1 MDELNAPKRRGL
13 VVILVIIAIIIL
25 GFSKS
30 SSKKLPKEYEWIS
43 GIWTCQT
50 MYGPMTYRMGPD
62 MSFSDNEGHT
72 GKYRLEDGVI
82 YTQLNGTLG
91 FRIEVD
97 DLNKR
102 IGPGGGYWMKK
113 ISK

>member
-1 MDELNAPKRRGL
+1 MEKTTSKRTGL
-13 VVILVIIAIIIL
+13 FVILIIVAVIVF

-30 SSKKLPKEYEWIS
+30 SSKKLPEEYEWIS

-72 GKYRLEDGVI
+72 GTYRIDNGAI
-82 YTQLNGTLG
+82 YTQLNNTLG

-97 DLNKR
+97 AINKR

-113 ISK
+113 VSK

>member
-1 MDELNAPKRRGL
+1 METNLPKRRGL
-13 VVILVIIAIIIL
+13 FVILIIVAIMIF

-30 SSKKLPKEYEWIS
+30 SNNKLPKEYEWIS

-50 MYGPMTYRMGPD
+50 MFGPVTYRMGPD
-62 MSFSDNEGHT
+62 MSFSDNEGHSGT
-72 GKYRLEDGVI
+72 YRIEDGAI
-82 YTQLNGTLG
+82 YTQVDGTLG

-97 DLNKR
+97 GLNKR
-102 IGPGGGYWMKK
+102 IGPGGECWMIR

>member
-1 MDELNAPKRRGL
+1 MDERKKPPQRGL
-13 VVILVIIAIIIL
+13 VIILVIIALIL

-30 SSKKLPKEYEWIS
+30 SRKKLPKEYEWIS

-72 GKYRLEDGVI
+72 GTYRLEDGVI

-102 IGPGGGYWMKK
+102 IGPGGGYWMKRITK
-113 ISK
+113 

>member
-1 MDELNAPKRRGL
+1 MENNTPKRRGL
-13 VVILVIIAIIIL
+13 FVVLIIVAVIAF

-30 SSKKLPKEYEWIS
+30 SNKKLPVEYEWIS

-50 MYGPMTYRMGPD
+50 IYGPMTYRMGPD

-72 GKYRLEDGVI
+72 GTYRIDNGAI
-82 YTQLNGTLG
+82 YTQLNNTIG

-97 DLNKR
+97 KINKR